1 MKIPRIICLMMA
13 LVTVF
18 ALVGCNQT
26 ATDETTA
33 LENSTTEAPDGD
45 TTPVETEPVETEPV
59 ETEPPFPIYE
69 GPSAEFKFTL
79 QSVLAANEYKTYKD
93 FLAVAEKSYLIPALK
108 ETMIPQGMDIWRE
121 RGWLM
126 ISGYFPSTEI
136 SASSVIVAVDMATG
150 AYVGEY
156 YITNTDGTPHTSHAG
171 GVAIT
176 ERDMYI
182 ANGSTLFRIPLNEF
196 LNAGQC
202 GNVTIADSFTVP
214 VRASFC
220 NYSEG
225 YLWVGDFQYGSSYP
239 TDEYRHMTNRDGKMY
254 YAWTVGY
261 EVDLTTANGIKAD
274 AMVDGSYATP
284 DIIFSMT
291 EKIQGFAL
299 TEKTVALSQSYGR
312 NNKSK
317 IYLYENPMG
326 TEAHQQVELNGKS
339 VPLYFLDSKTPSKSI
354 VTPPMTEGLA
364 AMDGKLYILF
374 ESGADKYANGG
385 GTDPTENVW
394 VMTID

>member
-1 MKIPRIICLMMA
+1 MKNTRIICLIMA
-13 LVTVF
+13 LATLI
-18 ALVGCNQT
+18 ALAGCNS
-26 ATDETTA
+26 E
-33 LENSTTEAPDGD
+33 LPEETTEALEISTGAPVIEETD
-45 TTPVETEPVETEPV
+45 TIETEPE

-79 QSVLAANEYKTYKD
+79 ESVLPANDYKRYKD
-93 FLAVAEKSYLIPALK
+93 FTSSAEKSYLIPALK

-126 ISGYFPSTEI
+126 ISGYFPSAEI
-136 SASSVIVAVDMATG
+136 SESSVLVAIDMATG

-182 ANGSTLFRIPLNEF
+182 ANGSTLFRIPLTEF

-202 GNVTIADSFTVP
+202 GKVTIADSFVVP

-239 TDEYRHMTNRDGKMY
+239 TAEYSHMTNRDGKMY

-261 EVDLTTANGIKAD
+261 EVDLTTENGIKAE
-274 AMVDGSYATP
+274 AMVEGSYATP
-284 DIIFSMT
+284 DIVFSMT
-291 EKIQGFAL
+291 EKIQGFAI

-312 NNKSK
+312 GNGSK

-326 TEAHQQVELNGKS
+326 SEAHGQVEINGKS

-354 VTPPMTEGLA
+354 SAPPMSEGLA

-374 ESGADKYANGG
+374 ESGADKYANDG
-385 GTDPTENVW
+385 GTDPTEHVW
-394 VMTID
+394 IMDID

>member
-1 MKIPRIICLMMA
+1 MKNTRIICLCMA
-13 LVTVF
+13 LIALL
-18 ALVGCNQT
+18 ALVGCNSEIPE
-26 ATDETTA
+26 ETTETVA
-33 LENSTTEAPDGD
+33 DTEAPAI
-45 TTPVETEPVETEPV
+45 ETDPIETEPV

-79 QSVLAANEYKTYKD
+79 QSVLAANEYKGYKD
-93 FLAVAEKSYLIPALK
+93 FLAAAEKSYLIPALK

-126 ISGYFPSTEI
+126 ISGYFPSAEI

-182 ANGSTLFRIPLNEF
+182 SNGSTLFRIPLSEF

-202 GNVTIADSFTVP
+202 GKVTIADYFNVP

-225 YLWVGDFQYGSSYP
+225 YLWVGDFQYGTSYP
-239 TDEYRHMTNRDGKMY
+239 TDEYRHLTNRDGKKY

-261 EVDLTTANGIKAD
+261 EVDLTTENGIKAD

-299 TEKTVALSQSYGR
+299 TQKTVALSQSYGR

-317 IYLYENPMG
+317 IFLYENPMRS
-326 TEAHQQVELNGKS
+326 EAHQTVELNGKS

-394 VMTID
+394 TMIID

>member
-33 LENSTTEAPDGD
+33 LDNSTTEAPD
-45 TTPVETEPVETEPV
+45 VETDPIETDPV

-202 GNVTIADSFTVP
+202 GNVTIADSFYVP

-225 YLWVGDFQYGSSYP
+225 YLWVGDFQYGTSYP

-261 EVDLTTANGIKAD
+261 EVDLSTANGIKAE

-291 EKIQGFAL
+291 EKIQGFAI

-394 VMTID
+394 VMPID

>member
-1 MKIPRIICLMMA
+1 MKYTRVICLIVA
-13 LVTVF
+13 LATLI
-18 ALVGCNQT
+18 ALVGCNS
-26 ATDETTA
+26 E
-33 LENSTTEAPDGD
+33 LPEETTEAIGVS
-45 TTPVETEPVETEPV
+45 TEILSNETDPVETEPV

-79 QSVLAANEYKTYKD
+79 QSVLPENAYKTYKD

-126 ISGYFPSTEI
+126 ISGYFPSAEI

-182 ANGSTLFRIPLNEF
+182 ANGSTLFRIPLTEF
-196 LNAGQC
+196 LGAGQC

-261 EVDLTTANGIKAD
+261 EVDLSTANGIKAE

-312 NNKSK
+312 SNRSK

-326 TEAHQQVELNGKS
+326 SEAHQLVELNGKS
-339 VPLYFLDSKTPSKSI
+339 VPLYFLDGKTPSKSI
-354 VTPPMTEGLA
+354 VAPPMTEGLA
-364 AMDGKLYILF
+364 VMESQLYILF

-394 VMTID
+394 VMPID

>member
-1 MKIPRIICLMMA
+1 MKITRIICLMMA

-33 LENSTTEAPDGD
+33 LDNSTTAALDVD
-45 TTPVETEPVETEPV
+45 TTPVETEPV

-79 QSVLAANEYKTYKD
+79 QSVLPENAYKTYKD
-93 FLAVAEKSYLIPALK
+93 FLAAAEKSYLIPALK

-126 ISGYFPSTEI
+126 ISGYFPSAEI

-156 YITNTDGTPHTSHAG
+156 YITNTDGTPHTSPAG

-182 ANGSTLFRIPLNEF
+182 ANGSTLFRIPLTEF
-196 LNAGQC
+196 LGAGQC
-202 GNVTIADSFTVP
+202 GNVTIADSFYVP

-239 TDEYRHMTNRDGKMY
+239 TDEYRHMTNREGKTY

-261 EVDLTTANGIKAD
+261 EVDLSTENGIKAS

-299 TEKTVALSQSYGR
+299 TEKTIALSQSYGR
-312 NNKSK
+312 SNRSK

-326 TEAHQQVELNGKS
+326 SEAHQLVELNGKS
-339 VPLYFLDSKTPSKSI
+339 VPLYFLDGKTPSKSI
-354 VTPPMTEGLA
+354 VAPPMTEGLA
-364 AMDGKLYILF
+364 VMESQLYILF
-374 ESGADKYANGG
+374 ESGADKYANDG

-394 VMTID
+394 VMPID

>member
-1 MKIPRIICLMMA
+1 MKNTRIICLCLA
-13 LVTVF
+13 LIALL
-18 ALVGCNQT
+18 ALVGCNSEIPE
-26 ATDETTA
+26 ETTETVA
-33 LENSTTEAPDGD
+33 DTEAPV
-45 TTPVETEPVETEPV
+45 VETDPIETEPV

-79 QSVLAANEYKTYKD
+79 QSVLAANEYKGYKD
-93 FLAVAEKSYLIPALK
+93 FLAAAEKSYLIPALK

-126 ISGYFPSTEI
+126 ISGYFPSAEI
-136 SASSVIVAVDMATG
+136 SASSVIVAIDMETG

-182 ANGSTLFRIPLNEF
+182 SNGSTLFRIPLSEF

-202 GNVTIADSFTVP
+202 GKVTIADYFNVP

-239 TDEYRHMTNRDGKMY
+239 TDEYRHLTNRDGKKY

-261 EVDLTTANGIKAD
+261 EVDLTTENGIKAD
-274 AMVDGSYATP
+274 AMVSGSYATP

-299 TEKTVALSQSYGR
+299 TQKTVALSQSYGR

-317 IYLYENPMG
+317 IFLYENPMG
-326 TEAHQQVELNGKS
+326 GEAHQTVELNGKS

-394 VMTID
+394 TMIID

>member
-1 MKIPRIICLMMA
+1 MKNTRIICLCMA
-13 LVTVF
+13 LIALL
-18 ALVGCNQT
+18 ALVGCNSEIPE
-26 ATDETTA
+26 ETTETVA
-33 LENSTTEAPDGD
+33 DTEAPAI
-45 TTPVETEPVETEPV
+45 ETDPIETEPV

-79 QSVLAANEYKTYKD
+79 QSVLAANEYKGYKD
-93 FLAVAEKSYLIPALK
+93 FLAAAEKSYLIPALK

-126 ISGYFPSTEI
+126 ISGYFPSAEI

-182 ANGSTLFRIPLNEF
+182 SNGSTLFRIPLSEF

-202 GNVTIADSFTVP
+202 GKVTIADYFNVP

-225 YLWVGDFQYGSSYP
+225 YIWVGDFQYGSSYP
-239 TDEYRHMTNRDGKMY
+239 TDEYRHLTNRDGKKY

-261 EVDLTTANGIKAD
+261 EVDLTTENGIKAD
-274 AMVDGSYATP
+274 AMVSGSYATP

-291 EKIQGFAL
+291 EKIQGFAI

-317 IYLYENPMG
+317 IFLYENPMG
-326 TEAHQQVELNGKS
+326 TEAHQTVELNGKS

-394 VMTID
+394 TMIID

>member
-1 MKIPRIICLMMA
+1 MKNTRIICLCLA
-13 LVTVF
+13 LIALL
-18 ALVGCNQT
+18 ALVGCNSEIPE
-26 ATDETTA
+26 ETTETVA
-33 LENSTTEAPDGD
+33 DTEAPV
-45 TTPVETEPVETEPV
+45 VETDPIETEPV

-79 QSVLAANEYKTYKD
+79 QSVLAANEYKGYKD
-93 FLAVAEKSYLIPALK
+93 FLAAAEKSYLIPALK

-126 ISGYFPSTEI
+126 ISGYFPSAEI
-136 SASSVIVAVDMATG
+136 SASSVIVAIDMETG

-182 ANGSTLFRIPLNEF
+182 SNGSTLFRIPLSEF

-202 GNVTIADSFTVP
+202 GKVTIADYFNVP

-225 YLWVGDFQYGSSYP
+225 YIWVGDFQYGTSYP
-239 TDEYRHMTNRDGKMY
+239 TDEYRHLTNRDGKKY

-261 EVDLTTANGIKAD
+261 EVDLTTENGIKAD
-274 AMVDGSYATP
+274 AMVSGSYATP

-299 TEKTVALSQSYGR
+299 TQKTVALSQSYGR

-317 IYLYENPMG
+317 IFLYENPMG
-326 TEAHQQVELNGKS
+326 GEAHQTVELNGKS

-394 VMTID
+394 TMIID

>member
-18 ALVGCNQT
+18 ALVGCNQA

-33 LENSTTEAPDGD
+33 LDNSTTEAPD
-45 TTPVETEPVETEPV
+45 VETDPIETDPV

-202 GNVTIADSFTVP
+202 GNVTIADYFNVP

-225 YLWVGDFQYGSSYP
+225 YLWVGDFQYGTSYP

-261 EVDLTTANGIKAD
+261 EVDLSTANGIKAD

-394 VMTID
+394 VMPID

>member
-1 MKIPRIICLMMA
+1 MKNTRIICLCMA
-13 LVTVF
+13 LIALL
-18 ALVGCNQT
+18 ALVGCNSEIPE
-26 ATDETTA
+26 ETTETVA
-33 LENSTTEAPDGD
+33 DTEAPAI
-45 TTPVETEPVETEPV
+45 ETDPIETEPV

-79 QSVLAANEYKTYKD
+79 QSVLAANEYKGYKD
-93 FLAVAEKSYLIPALK
+93 FLAAAEKSYLIPALK

-126 ISGYFPSTEI
+126 ISGYFPSAEI

-182 ANGSTLFRIPLNEF
+182 SNGSTLFRIPLSEF

-202 GNVTIADSFTVP
+202 GKVTIADYFNVP

-225 YLWVGDFQYGSSYP
+225 YLWVGDFQYGTSYP
-239 TDEYRHMTNRDGKMY
+239 TDEYRHLTNRDGKKY

-261 EVDLTTANGIKAD
+261 EVDLTTENGIKAD

-299 TEKTVALSQSYGR
+299 TQKTVALSQSYGR

-317 IYLYENPMG
+317 IFLYENPMG
-326 TEAHQQVELNGKS
+326 TEAHQTVELNGKS

-394 VMTID
+394 TMIID

>member
-1 MKIPRIICLMMA
+1 MKNTRIICLCMA
-13 LVTVF
+13 LIALL
-18 ALVGCNQT
+18 ALVGCNSEIPE
-26 ATDETTA
+26 ETTETVA
-33 LENSTTEAPDGD
+33 DTEAPV
-45 TTPVETEPVETEPV
+45 VETDPIETEPV

-79 QSVLAANEYKTYKD
+79 QSVLAANEYKGYKD
-93 FLAVAEKSYLIPALK
+93 FLAAAEKSYLIPALK

-126 ISGYFPSTEI
+126 ISGYFPSAEI
-136 SASSVIVAVDMATG
+136 SECSVIVAVDMATG

-182 ANGSTLFRIPLNEF
+182 SNGSTLFRIPLSEF

-202 GNVTIADSFTVP
+202 GKVTIADYFNVP

-239 TDEYRHMTNRDGKMY
+239 TDEYRHMTNRDGKKY

-261 EVDLTTANGIKAD
+261 EVDLTTENGIKAD

-299 TEKTVALSQSYGR
+299 TQKTVALSQSYGR

-317 IYLYENPMG
+317 IFLYENPMG
-326 TEAHQQVELNGKS
+326 SEAHQTVELNGKS

-394 VMTID
+394 TLIID

>member
-1 MKIPRIICLMMA
+1 MKNTRIICLCLA
-13 LVTVF
+13 LIALL
-18 ALVGCNQT
+18 ALVGCNSEIPE
-26 ATDETTA
+26 ETTETVA
-33 LENSTTEAPDGD
+33 DTEAPV
-45 TTPVETEPVETEPV
+45 VETDPIETEPV

-79 QSVLAANEYKTYKD
+79 QSVLAANEYKGYKD
-93 FLAVAEKSYLIPALK
+93 FLAAAEKSYLIPALK

-126 ISGYFPSTEI
+126 ISGYFPSAEI

-182 ANGSTLFRIPLNEF
+182 SNGSTLFRIPLSEF

-202 GNVTIADSFTVP
+202 GKVTIADYFNVP

-225 YLWVGDFQYGSSYP
+225 YICVGDFQYGSSYP
-239 TDEYRHMTNRDGKMY
+239 TDEYRHMTNRDGKKY

-261 EVDLTTANGIKAD
+261 EVDLTTENGIKAD
-274 AMVDGSYATP
+274 AMVSGSYATP

-291 EKIQGFAL
+291 EKIQGFAI
-299 TEKTVALSQSYGR
+299 TQKTVALSQSYGR

-317 IYLYENPMG
+317 IFLYENPMG
-326 TEAHQQVELNGKS
+326 GEAHQTVELNGKS

-385 GTDPTENVW
+385 GKDPTENVW
-394 VMTID
+394 IMQID

>member
-1 MKIPRIICLMMA
+1 MKNTRIICLCLA
-13 LVTVF
+13 LIALL
-18 ALVGCNQT
+18 ALVGCNSEIPE
-26 ATDETTA
+26 ETTETVA
-33 LENSTTEAPDGD
+33 DTEAPVVETD
-45 TTPVETEPVETEPV
+45 PIETEPVETES
-59 ETEPPFPIYE
+59 PFPIYE

-93 FLAVAEKSYLIPALK
+93 FLAAAEKSYLIPALK

-126 ISGYFPSTEI
+126 ISGYFPSAEI

-182 ANGSTLFRIPLNEF
+182 SNGSTLFRIPLSEF

-202 GNVTIADSFTVP
+202 GKVTIADYFNVP

-225 YLWVGDFQYGSSYP
+225 YIWVGDFQYGSSYP
-239 TDEYRHMTNRDGKMY
+239 TDEYRHLTNRDGKKY

-261 EVDLTTANGIKAD
+261 EVDLTTENGIKAN
-274 AMVDGSYATP
+274 AMVSGSYATP

-291 EKIQGFAL
+291 EKIQGFAI

-317 IYLYENPMG
+317 IFLYENPMG
-326 TEAHQQVELNGKS
+326 SETHQTVELNGKS

-394 VMTID
+394 TMIID

>member
-1 MKIPRIICLMMA
+1 MKITRIICLMMA

-33 LENSTTEAPDGD
+33 FDNSTTAAPD
-45 TTPVETEPVETEPV
+45 VETDPIETEPV

-79 QSVLAANEYKTYKD
+79 QSVLPENAYKTYKD
-93 FLAVAEKSYLIPALK
+93 FLAVSEKSYLIPALK

-126 ISGYFPSTEI
+126 ISGYFPSAEI
-136 SASSVIVAVDMATG
+136 SECSVIVAVDMATG

-182 ANGSTLFRIPLNEF
+182 SNGSTLFRIPLTEF

-202 GNVTIADSFTVP
+202 GKVTIADSFRVP

-239 TDEYRHMTNRDGKMY
+239 TDEYRHMTNREGKTY

-261 EVDLTTANGIKAD
+261 EVDLTTENGIKAE
-274 AMVDGSYATP
+274 AMVADSYATP

-291 EKIQGFAL
+291 EKIQGFAI
-299 TEKTVALSQSYGR
+299 TENTVALSQSYGR
-312 NNKSK
+312 GNRSK
-317 IYLYENPMG
+317 ILLYENPMA
-326 TEAHQQVELNGKS
+326 TQAHQYFGLNGKDIP
-339 VPLYFLDSKTPSKSI
+339 VYFLDGQVPSKSI
-354 VTPPMTEGLA
+354 VAPPMTEGLA
-364 AMDGKLYILF
+364 VMDGQLYILF

-394 VMTID
+394 IMKID

>member
-1 MKIPRIICLMMA
+1 MKNTRIICLCMA
-13 LVTVF
+13 LIALL
-18 ALVGCNQT
+18 ALVGCNSEIPE
-26 ATDETTA
+26 ETTETVA
-33 LENSTTEAPDGD
+33 DTEAPV
-45 TTPVETEPVETEPV
+45 VETDPIETEPV

-79 QSVLAANEYKTYKD
+79 QSVLAANEYKGYKD
-93 FLAVAEKSYLIPALK
+93 FLAAAEKSYLIPALK

-126 ISGYFPSTEI
+126 ISGYFPSAEI
-136 SASSVIVAVDMATG
+136 SESSIIVAVDMATG

-182 ANGSTLFRIPLNEF
+182 SNGSTLFRIPLSEF

-202 GNVTIADSFTVP
+202 GKVTIADCFSVP

-225 YLWVGDFQYGSSYP
+225 YIWVGDFQYGTSYP
-239 TDEYRHMTNRDGKMY
+239 TDEYRHMTNRDGKKY

-261 EVDLTTANGIKAD
+261 KVDLTTENGIKAD
-274 AMVDGSYATP
+274 AMVSGSYATP

-317 IYLYENPMG
+317 IFLYENPMG
-326 TEAHQQVELNGKS
+326 SEAHQTVELNGKS

-354 VTPPMTEGLA
+354 VT
-364 AMDGKLYILF
+364 DRK
-374 ESGADKYANGG
+374 S
-385 GTDPTENVW
+385 V
-394 VMTID
+394 V

>member
-1 MKIPRIICLMMA
+1 MKITRIICLMMA
-13 LVTVF
+13 LLTVF
-18 ALVGCNQT
+18 ALVGCNKT
-26 ATDETTA
+26 AADETTV
-33 LENSTTEAPDGD
+33 LDDTTAAPDVE
-45 TTPVETEPVETEPV
+45 TTPIETEPV
-59 ETEPPFPIYE
+59 ETEPPFPVYE

-79 QSVLAANEYKTYKD
+79 QSVLAANEYKGYKD
-93 FLAVAEKSYLIPALK
+93 FLAAAEKSYLIPALK

-126 ISGYFPSTEI
+126 ISGYFPSAEI

-156 YITNTDGTPHTSHAG
+156 YLTNTDGTPHSSHAG

-182 ANGSTLFRIPLNEF
+182 SNGSALFRIPLSEF

-202 GNVTIADSFTVP
+202 GKVTIADYFYVP

-239 TDEYRHMTNRDGKMY
+239 TDEYRHMTNRDGKKY

-261 EVDLTTANGIKAD
+261 EVDLTTENGIKAD
-274 AMVDGSYATP
+274 AMVSGSYATP
-284 DIIFSMT
+284 DIVFSMT
-291 EKIQGFAL
+291 EKIQGFAI
-299 TEKTVALSQSYGR
+299 TQKTVALSQSYGR

-317 IYLYENPMG
+317 IFLYENPMG
-326 TEAHQQVELNGKS
+326 GEAHQTVELNGKS
-339 VPLYFLDSKTPSKSI
+339 VPLYFLDSKTPSKSV

-394 VMTID
+394 TMIID

>member
-33 LENSTTEAPDGD
+33 LENSTTEAPDVD
-45 TTPVETEPVETEPV
+45 TTPVETEPV

>member
-1 MKIPRIICLMMA
+1 MKNTRIICLCMA
-13 LVTVF
+13 LVTLL
-18 ALVGCNQT
+18 ALVGCNSEIPE
-26 ATDETTA
+26 ETT
-33 LENSTTEAPDGD
+33 EPTVTTEAPVIGQ
-45 TTPVETEPVETEPV
+45 TEPAATEPEV
-59 ETEPPFPIYE
+59 TEPTFPIYE
-69 GPSAEFKFTL
+69 GPSADFKFTL
-79 QSVLAANEYKTYKD
+79 QSVLAENAYKTYKD
-93 FLAVAEKSYLIPALK
+93 FLAVSEKSYLVPALK

-121 RGWLM
+121 RGWLL
-126 ISGYFPSTEI
+126 ISGYFPSAEI
-136 SASSVIVAVDMATG
+136 SDCSVLVAIDMATG

-176 ERDMYI
+176 ERDIYI
-182 ANGSTLFRIPLNEF
+182 ANGSTLYRIPLSE
-196 LNAGQC
+196 LLKVGQC
-202 GNVTIADSFTVP
+202 GKVTIADSFKVP

-239 TDEYRHMTNRDGKMY
+239 TDEYRHMTNRDGKTY

-261 EVDLTTANGIKAD
+261 EIDLSTENGIKAD
-274 AMVDGSYATP
+274 AMVEDSYATP
-284 DIIFSMT
+284 DIVFSMT
-291 EKIQGFAL
+291 EKIQGFAI

-312 NNKSK
+312 GNRSK

-326 TEAHQQVELNGKS
+326 TEAHGQVELNGKS
-339 VPLYFLDSKTPSKSI
+339 VPLYFLDGKTPSKSI
-354 VTPPMTEGLA
+354 VAPPMSEGLA
-364 AMDGKLYILF
+364 AMEGKLYILF

-394 VMTID
+394 IMNID

>member
-26 ATDETTA
+26 ATDENTA
-33 LENSTTEAPDGD
+33 LDNSTTEAPV
-45 TTPVETEPVETEPV
+45 VETDPIETDPV

-182 ANGSTLFRIPLNEF
+182 ANGSTLFRIPLSEF

-202 GNVTIADSFTVP
+202 GNVTIADYFNVP

-261 EVDLTTANGIKAD
+261 EVDLSTANGIKAE

-291 EKIQGFAL
+291 EKIQGFAI

-394 VMTID
+394 VMPID

>member
-1 MKIPRIICLMMA
+1 MKNTRIICLCLA
-13 LVTVF
+13 LIALL
-18 ALVGCNQT
+18 ALVGCNSEIPE
-26 ATDETTA
+26 ETTETVA
-33 LENSTTEAPDGD
+33 DTEAPV
-45 TTPVETEPVETEPV
+45 VETDPIETEPV

-79 QSVLAANEYKTYKD
+79 QSVLAANEYKGYKD
-93 FLAVAEKSYLIPALK
+93 FLAAAEKSYLIPALK
-108 ETMIPQGMDIWRE
+108 ETMIPQGMDIWRD

-126 ISGYFPSTEI
+126 ISGYFPSAEI
-136 SASSVIVAVDMATG
+136 SASSIIVAVDMATG

-182 ANGSTLFRIPLNEF
+182 SNGSTLFRIPLSEF

-202 GNVTIADSFTVP
+202 GKVTIADYFNVP

-239 TDEYRHMTNRDGKMY
+239 TDEYRHMTNRDGKKY

-261 EVDLTTANGIKAD
+261 EVDLTTENGIKAD
-274 AMVDGSYATP
+274 AMVSGSYATP

-291 EKIQGFAL
+291 EKIQGFAI
-299 TEKTVALSQSYGR
+299 TQKTVALSQSYGR

-317 IYLYENPMG
+317 IFLYENPMG
-326 TEAHQQVELNGKS
+326 GDAHQTVELNGKS

-394 VMTID
+394 TMIID

>member
-1 MKIPRIICLMMA
+1 MKNTRIICLCLA
-13 LVTVF
+13 LIALL
-18 ALVGCNQT
+18 ALVGCNSEIPE
-26 ATDETTA
+26 ETTETVA
-33 LENSTTEAPDGD
+33 DTEAPV
-45 TTPVETEPVETEPV
+45 VETDPIETEPV

-79 QSVLAANEYKTYKD
+79 QSVLAANEYKGYKD
-93 FLAVAEKSYLIPALK
+93 FLAAAEKSYLIPALK

-126 ISGYFPSTEI
+126 ISGYFPSAEI
-136 SASSVIVAVDMATG
+136 SASSVIVAIDMETG

-182 ANGSTLFRIPLNEF
+182 SNGSTLFRIPLSEF

-202 GNVTIADSFTVP
+202 GKVTIADYFNVP

-225 YLWVGDFQYGSSYP
+225 YIWVGDFQYGTSYP
-239 TDEYRHMTNRDGKMY
+239 TDEYRHMTNRDGKKY

-261 EVDLTTANGIKAD
+261 EVDLTTENGIKAD
-274 AMVDGSYATP
+274 AMVSGSYATP

-299 TEKTVALSQSYGR
+299 TQKTVALSQSYGR

-317 IYLYENPMG
+317 IFLYENPMG
-326 TEAHQQVELNGKS
+326 GEAHQTVELNGKS

-394 VMTID
+394 TMIID

>member
-1 MKIPRIICLMMA
+1 MKNTRIICLCLA
-13 LVTVF
+13 LIALL
-18 ALVGCNQT
+18 ALVGCNSEIPE
-26 ATDETTA
+26 ETTETVA
-33 LENSTTEAPDGD
+33 GTEAPV
-45 TTPVETEPVETEPV
+45 VEIDPIETEPV

-79 QSVLAANEYKTYKD
+79 QSVLAANEYKGYKD
-93 FLAVAEKSYLIPALK
+93 FLAAAEKSYLIPALK

-126 ISGYFPSTEI
+126 ISGYFPSAEI
-136 SASSVIVAVDMATG
+136 SECSVIVAVDMATG

-182 ANGSTLFRIPLNEF
+182 SNGSTLFRIPLSEF

-202 GNVTIADSFTVP
+202 GKVTIADYFNVP

-225 YLWVGDFQYGSSYP
+225 YLWVGDFQYGTSYP

-261 EVDLTTANGIKAD
+261 EVDLTTENGIKAD

-291 EKIQGFAL
+291 EKIQGFAI

-317 IYLYENPMG
+317 IFLYENPMG
-326 TEAHQQVELNGKS
+326 SEAHQTVELNGKS

-394 VMTID
+394 TMIID

>member
-1 MKIPRIICLMMA
+1 MKITRIICLMMA

-33 LENSTTEAPDGD
+33 FDNSTTAAPD
-45 TTPVETEPVETEPV
+45 VETDPIETEPV

-79 QSVLAANEYKTYKD
+79 QSVLPENAYKTYKD
-93 FLAVAEKSYLIPALK
+93 FLAVSEKSYLIPALK

-126 ISGYFPSTEI
+126 ISGYFPSAEI
-136 SASSVIVAVDMATG
+136 SECSVIVAVDMATG

-182 ANGSTLFRIPLNEF
+182 SNGSTLFRIPLTEF

-202 GNVTIADSFTVP
+202 GKVTIADSFRVP

-239 TDEYRHMTNRDGKMY
+239 TDEYRHMTNREGKTY

-261 EVDLTTANGIKAD
+261 EVDLTTENGIKAE
-274 AMVDGSYATP
+274 AMVADSYATP

-291 EKIQGFAL
+291 EKIQGFAI
-299 TEKTVALSQSYGR
+299 TENTVALSQSYGR

-317 IYLYENPMG
+317 IYLYENPMA
-326 TEAHQQVELNGKS
+326 TQAHQYFGLNGKDIP
-339 VPLYFLDSKTPSKSI
+339 VYFLDGQVPSKSI
-354 VTPPMTEGLA
+354 VAPPMTEGLA
-364 AMDGKLYILF
+364 VMDGQLYILF

-394 VMTID
+394 IMKID

>member
-1 MKIPRIICLMMA
+1 MKNTRIICLCLA
-13 LVTVF
+13 LIALL
-18 ALVGCNQT
+18 ALVGCNSEIPE
-26 ATDETTA
+26 ETTETVA
-33 LENSTTEAPDGD
+33 DTEAPA
-45 TTPVETEPVETEPV
+45 VETDPIETEPV

-79 QSVLAANEYKTYKD
+79 QSVLAANEYKGYKD
-93 FLAVAEKSYLIPALK
+93 FLAAAEKSYLIPALK

-126 ISGYFPSTEI
+126 ISGYFPSAEI

-182 ANGSTLFRIPLNEF
+182 SNGSTLFRIPLSEF

-202 GNVTIADSFTVP
+202 GKVTIADYFNVP

-225 YLWVGDFQYGSSYP
+225 YLWVGDFQYGTSYP
-239 TDEYRHMTNRDGKMY
+239 TDEYRHLTNRDGKKY

-261 EVDLTTANGIKAD
+261 EVDLTTENGIKAD
-274 AMVDGSYATP
+274 AMVSGSYATP

-299 TEKTVALSQSYGR
+299 TQKTVALSQSYGR

-317 IYLYENPMG
+317 IFLYENPMG
-326 TEAHQQVELNGKS
+326 TEAHQTVELNGKS

-394 VMTID
+394 TMIID

>member
-1 MKIPRIICLMMA
+1 MKTTRIICLLMA
-13 LVTVF
+13 FITLI
-18 ALVGCNQT
+18 ALVGCNQNT
-26 ATDETTA
+26 PE
-33 LENSTTEAPDGD
+33 ETTEALINTGAPD
-45 TTPVETEPVETEPV
+45 VQTEPEATEPE
-59 ETEPPFPIYE
+59 ETEPPFPVYE

-79 QSVLAANEYKTYKD
+79 ESVLAENAYKTYKD
-93 FLAVAEKSYLIPALK
+93 FLASAEKSYLIPALAQ
-108 ETMIPQGMDIWRE
+108 TMIPQGMDIWRE

-136 SASSVIVAVDMATG
+136 SEGSVLVAIDMATG

-156 YITNTDGTPHTSHAG
+156 YITNADGTPHTSHAG

-182 ANGSTLFRIPLNEF
+182 SNGSTLFRIPLTEF
-196 LNAGQC
+196 LSAGQC
-202 GNVTIADSFTVP
+202 GKVKIADAFTVP

-239 TDEYRHMTNRDGKMY
+239 TDEYRHLTARDGKTY

-261 EVDLTTANGIKAD
+261 EVDLSTENGIKAE
-274 AMVDGSYATP
+274 AMVSGSYATP
-284 DIIFSMT
+284 DIVFSMT
-291 EKIQGFAL
+291 EKIQGLAL

-312 NNKSK
+312 GNRSK
-317 IYLYENPMG
+317 ILLYENPMG
-326 TEAHQQVELNGKS
+326 TEAHQTVELNGKS
-339 VPLYFLDSKTPSKSI
+339 VPLYFLDGKTTSKS
-354 VTPPMTEGLA
+354 VLAPPMSEGLA
-364 AMDGKLYILF
+364 VMEGQLYILF
-374 ESGADKYANGG
+374 ESGADKYANDG

-394 VMTID
+394 IMKID

>member
-1 MKIPRIICLMMA
+1 MKNTRIICLCMA
-13 LVTVF
+13 IFALL
-18 ALVGCNQT
+18 ALVGCNSEIPEETTEVWGISTETVLLETDPT
-26 ATDETTA
+26 AT
-33 LENSTTEAPDGD
+33 
-45 TTPVETEPVETEPV
+45 EPEV
-59 ETEPPFPIYE
+59 TEPPFPVYE
-69 GPSAEFKFTL
+69 GPSADFKFTL
-79 QSVLAANEYKTYKD
+79 ESVLPENNYKRYKD
-93 FLAVAEKSYLIPALK
+93 FTSAAEKSFLIPALK
-108 ETMIPQGMDIWRE
+108 QTMIPQGMDIWRE

-126 ISGYFPSTEI
+126 ISGYFPSAEI
-136 SASSVIVAVDMATG
+136 SESSVIVAIDMATG

-182 ANGSTLFRIPLNEF
+182 ANGSTLFRIPLTEF
-196 LNAGQC
+196 LNVGQC
-202 GNVTIADSFTVP
+202 GKVTIADYFTVP

-239 TDEYRHMTNRDGKMY
+239 TDEFRHLTNRDGKTY

-261 EVDLTTANGIKAD
+261 EVDLSAENGIKAS
-274 AMVDGSYATP
+274 AMVEGSYATP
-284 DIIFSMT
+284 DIVFSMT
-291 EKIQGFAL
+291 EKIQGFAI

-312 NNKSK
+312 GNGSK
-317 IYLYENPMG
+317 IHLYENPMG
-326 TEAHQQVELNGKS
+326 TEAHSQVDINGKS

-354 VTPPMTEGLA
+354 SAPPMSEGLA

-394 VMTID
+394 IMTID

>member
-1 MKIPRIICLMMA
+1 MKNTRIICLCMA
-13 LVTVF
+13 LIALL
-18 ALVGCNQT
+18 ALVGCNSEIPE
-26 ATDETTA
+26 ETTETVA
-33 LENSTTEAPDGD
+33 DTEAPV
-45 TTPVETEPVETEPV
+45 VETDPIETEPV

-79 QSVLAANEYKTYKD
+79 QSVLAANEYKGYKD
-93 FLAVAEKSYLIPALK
+93 FLAAAEKSYLIPALK

-126 ISGYFPSTEI
+126 ISGYFPSAEI
-136 SASSVIVAVDMATG
+136 SASSVIVAVDMETG

-182 ANGSTLFRIPLNEF
+182 SNGSTLFRIPLSEF

-202 GNVTIADSFTVP
+202 GKVTIADYFNVP

-225 YLWVGDFQYGSSYP
+225 YLWVGDFQYGTSYP
-239 TDEYRHMTNRDGKMY
+239 TDEYRHMTNRDGKKY

-261 EVDLTTANGIKAD
+261 EVDLTTENGIKAD
-274 AMVDGSYATP
+274 AMVSGSYATP

-299 TEKTVALSQSYGR
+299 TQKTVALSQSYGR

-317 IYLYENPMG
+317 IFLYENPMG
-326 TEAHQQVELNGKS
+326 GEAHQTVELNGKS

-394 VMTID
+394 TMIID

>member
-1 MKIPRIICLMMA
+1 MKNTRIICLCLA
-13 LVTVF
+13 LIALL
-18 ALVGCNQT
+18 ALVGCNSEIPE
-26 ATDETTA
+26 ETTETVA
-33 LENSTTEAPDGD
+33 DTEAPV
-45 TTPVETEPVETEPV
+45 VETDPIETEPV

-79 QSVLAANEYKTYKD
+79 QSVLAANEYKGYKD
-93 FLAVAEKSYLIPALK
+93 FLAAAEKSYLIPALK

-126 ISGYFPSTEI
+126 ISGYFPSAEI
-136 SASSVIVAVDMATG
+136 SECSVIVAVDMATG

-182 ANGSTLFRIPLNEF
+182 SNGSTLFRIPLSEF

-202 GNVTIADSFTVP
+202 GKVTIADYFNVP

-225 YLWVGDFQYGSSYP
+225 YLWVGDFQYGTSYP
-239 TDEYRHMTNRDGKMY
+239 TDEYRHMTNRDGKKY

-261 EVDLTTANGIKAD
+261 EVDLTTENGIKAD

-299 TEKTVALSQSYGR
+299 TQKTVALSQSYGR

-317 IYLYENPMG
+317 IFLYENPMG
-326 TEAHQQVELNGKS
+326 SEAHQTVELNGKS

-364 AMDGKLYILF
+364 AIDGKLYILF

-394 VMTID
+394 TMIID

>member
-1 MKIPRIICLMMA
+1 MKNTRIICLCLA
-13 LVTVF
+13 LIALL
-18 ALVGCNQT
+18 ALVGCNSEIPE
-26 ATDETTA
+26 ETTETVA
-33 LENSTTEAPDGD
+33 DTEAPV
-45 TTPVETEPVETEPV
+45 VETDPIETEPV

-79 QSVLAANEYKTYKD
+79 QSVLAAKEYKGYKD
-93 FLAVAEKSYLIPALK
+93 FLAAAEKSYLIPALK

-126 ISGYFPSTEI
+126 ISGYFPSAEI
-136 SASSVIVAVDMATG
+136 SASSVIVAIDMETG

-182 ANGSTLFRIPLNEF
+182 SNGSALFRIPLSEF

-202 GNVTIADSFTVP
+202 GKVTIADYFNVP

-225 YLWVGDFQYGSSYP
+225 YLWVGDFQYGTSYP
-239 TDEYRHMTNRDGKMY
+239 TDEYRHLTNRDGKKY

-261 EVDLTTANGIKAD
+261 EVDLTTENGIKAD
-274 AMVDGSYATP
+274 AMVSGSYATP

-299 TEKTVALSQSYGR
+299 TQKTVALSQSYGR

-317 IYLYENPMG
+317 IFLYENPMG
-326 TEAHQQVELNGKS
+326 GEAHQTVELNGKS

-394 VMTID
+394 TMIID

>member
-1 MKIPRIICLMMA
+1 MKNTRIICLCLA
-13 LVTVF
+13 LIALL
-18 ALVGCNQT
+18 ALVGCNSEIPE
-26 ATDETTA
+26 ETTETVA
-33 LENSTTEAPDGD
+33 DTEAPV
-45 TTPVETEPVETEPV
+45 VETDPIETEPV

-79 QSVLAANEYKTYKD
+79 QSVLAANEYKGYKD
-93 FLAVAEKSYLIPALK
+93 FLAAAEKSYLIPALK

-126 ISGYFPSTEI
+126 ISGYFPSAEI
-136 SASSVIVAVDMATG
+136 SASSIIVAVDMATG

-182 ANGSTLFRIPLNEF
+182 SNGSTLFRIPLSEF

-202 GNVTIADSFTVP
+202 GKVTIADYFSVP

-225 YLWVGDFQYGSSYP
+225 YLLVGDFQYGSSYP
-239 TDEYRHMTNRDGKMY
+239 TDEYRHLTNRDGKKY

-261 EVDLTTANGIKAD
+261 EVDLTTENGIKAD
-274 AMVDGSYATP
+274 AMVSGSYATP

-291 EKIQGFAL
+291 EKIQGFAI

-317 IYLYENPMG
+317 IFLYENPMG
-326 TEAHQQVELNGKS
+326 SEAHQTVELNGKS

-394 VMTID
+394 TMIID